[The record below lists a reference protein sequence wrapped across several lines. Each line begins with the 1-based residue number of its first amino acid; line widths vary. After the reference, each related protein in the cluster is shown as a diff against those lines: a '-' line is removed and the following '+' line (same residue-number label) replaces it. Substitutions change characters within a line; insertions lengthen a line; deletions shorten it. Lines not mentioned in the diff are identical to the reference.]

1 MEKSSILEKAVEA
14 IVVLNAALT
23 NIRLYPPSSAMI
35 VNSVDSAQSILQS
48 ILEEEASIVFAESDK
63 NLIISGQA
71 LDEKEQKK
79 PQVAAFIQ
87 LMLNL
92 GIKSIAFEK
101 GLEKSD
107 IIDLLEVISKKPD
120 DLRKQGGIQKIMSA
134 KQTKHIMLD
143 QKLYVAMDKDQRIVP
158 GGDIKDADETAPAE
172 VPPIEDER
180 RSGEDRRKE
189 DSLEYLA
196 QGGVERRNQEQRK
209 KQLLHIQN
217 GINSILKGEEKYFT
231 DRQVMHSLAPTFLD
245 LLSHGKDKVTDAI
258 IDRLGEGLLKKEGNI
273 RAEVASVLA
282 RIGIKL
288 ISDKRMDIMI
298 KVSHK
303 LIEWIKFETLVPP
316 AYKHVCAQLKGMLQY
331 LILNQRF
338 EEAKQLLTPF
348 HLIYSGEIKKED
360 NIQHLSGNVLEGVL
374 SDKVIEALISAAGT
388 GEQGPGAQA
397 VEIMDTLASASPAAR
412 DAMQQI
418 KTTSIEKQETTPAK
432 TEPAGDVLSEQMALV
447 DQHVEKGDTESAVKL
462 LFDMI
467 VKYAEEK
474 DFQTAESLRDRLM
487 EVNPMALT
495 EIVKSGEIIDEGKSG
510 SIDQEH
516 LDTWAEL
523 YKNLTQEETSTLF
536 YAMKSAKFK
545 PKQFPFRQGERN
557 SNLYFINKGQLR
569 MFFMEEEEEKVIKEL
584 DEGDVMGEETFFNLT
599 VSTVSV
605 MALSEAEVNVLEKD
619 VLTKWEE
626 RDLGIESKLRD
637 YCLRLDKIS
646 DLLKKKRLDRRSQKR
661 IEISNK
667 VSIQSLDTS
676 GTPKGK
682 SLTGTL
688 ADICEGG
695 VSFYLKSPKENVV
708 NMFAEPRMNLRFIIN
723 TGESQQNIEQ
733 TGTVVAAIHHF
744 YDFSIHV
751 KFDKMLDDKTIQDIK
766 TSGGGKDKELEILT
780 DS

>member
-1 MEKSSILEKAVEA
+1 MENSSILEKAVEA

-35 VNSVDSAQSILQS
+35 VNSVDSAHSILQS
-48 ILEEEASIVFAESDK
+48 IFEQEDSIVFAESDK

-101 GLEKSD
+101 GLDKSD
-107 IIDLLEVISKKPD
+107 IIGLLEVVSKKPD
-120 DLRKQGGIQKIMSA
+120 DLRKQGGIQKVISA
-134 KQTKHIMLD
+134 KETKHIILD

-158 GGDIKDADETAPAE
+158 AGDTKDADKTAPAGE
-172 VPPIEDER
+172 VPLEGER
-180 RSGEDRRKE
+180 RSGEDRRKN

-196 QGGVERRNQEQRK
+196 KAGMERRDKEQRK

-258 IDRLGEGLLKKEGNI
+258 IDRLGKGLLKKEGNI

-288 ISDKRMDIMI
+288 ISDKRMDMMI
-298 KVSHK
+298 KVSRK
-303 LIEWIKFETLVPP
+303 LIGWIKLETMVPP
-316 AYKHVCAQLKGMLQY
+316 AYKHVCGQLKVISQY

-338 EEAKQLLTPF
+338 EEAKHLLTPF
-348 HLIYSGEIKKED
+348 HLIYSGEIKKDE
-360 NIQHLSGNVLEGVL
+360 NIQRLSGNVLEGVS
-374 SDKVIEALISAAGT
+374 SDKVLETLIRTAGT
-388 GEQGPGAQA
+388 GEQGPGDQA
-397 VEIMDTLASASPAAR
+397 VEMLDILASASPAAR
-412 DAMQQI
+412 DALEQI
-418 KTTSIEKQETTPAK
+418 KTATIKKQETTPAK
-432 TEPAGDVLSEQMALV
+432 TEPAGDVLSGQMALV

-467 VKYAEEK
+467 VKYTGEK
-474 DFQTAESLRDRLM
+474 DFETAESLRDRLM

-516 LDTWAEL
+516 LDTWAAL
-523 YKNLTQEETSTLF
+523 YKTLTQEETSTLF
-536 YAMKSAKFK
+536 YAMKSAEFE
-545 PKQFPFRQGERN
+545 PKQVVFREGERN

-569 MFFMEEEEEKVIKEL
+569 MFFMEEEEKVIKEL
-584 DEGDVMGEETFFNLT
+584 DEGDVMGEDTFFNLT
-599 VSTVSV
+599 VCTASV
-605 MALSEAEVNVLEKD
+605 MALCDVEVNFLEKD
-619 VLTKWEE
+619 VLAKWEK

-637 YCLRLDKIS
+637 YCLKLDKIS
-646 DLLKKKRLDRRSQKR
+646 DLLKKKGLDRRSQKR

-667 VSIQSLDTS
+667 VSIQSLDAS
-676 GTPKGK
+676 RAPRGK

-688 ADICEGG
+688 ADICGGG

-708 NMFAEPRMNLRFIIN
+708 NMFTEPRMNLTFIIN

-744 YDFSIHV
+744 YDYSIHV
-751 KFDKMLDDKTIQDIK
+751 KFDKMLDEKTIQDIK
-766 TSGGGKDKELEILT
+766 ASGGAKDEELEMLT

>member
-1 MEKSSILEKAVEA
+1 MENSSILEKAVEA
-14 IVVLNAALT
+14 IVILNAALT

-48 ILEEEASIVFAESDK
+48 ILEKEDSIVFAESDK

-101 GLEKSD
+101 GLDKSD
-107 IIDLLEVISKKPD
+107 IIGLLEVASKKPD
-120 DLRKQGGIQKIMSA
+120 DLRKQGGIQKVMSA
-134 KQTKHIMLD
+134 KQIKHIMLD
-143 QKLYVAMDKDQRIVP
+143 QKLYVAMDKDPRIVP
-158 GGDIKDADETAPAE
+158 AEDTKDADKTAQAGEIPSE
-172 VPPIEDER
+172 GER
-180 RSGEDRRKE
+180 RSGEDRRKN
-189 DSLEYLA
+189 DGLEYLA
-196 QGGVERRNQEQRK
+196 KGGVERRNEEQRE
-209 KQLLHIQN
+209 KQLLRIQN

-258 IDRLGEGLLKKEGNI
+258 IDRLGKGLLNKEGDV

-288 ISDKRMDIMI
+288 ISDKRMDMMI

-316 AYKHVCAQLKGMLQY
+316 AYKHICDQLKVISQY

-338 EEAKQLLTPF
+338 EQAKDLLTPF
-348 HLIYSGEIKKED
+348 HLVYSGEIKKDES
-360 NIQHLSGNVLEGVL
+360 IQGLSGNVLKAVS
-374 SDKVIEALISAAGT
+374 SDKVLEALIPRAGT
-388 GEQGPGAQA
+388 GEQGPGDQA
-397 VEIMDTLASASPAAR
+397 VDILDILASASPAAS
-412 DAMQQI
+412 DALQQI
-418 KTTSIEKQETTPAK
+418 KTAAIKKQETTPTK
-432 TEPAGDVLSEQMALV
+432 TEASDDVLSGQMALV

-467 VKYAEEK
+467 VKYAGGK
-474 DFQTAESLRDRLM
+474 DFETAESLRDKLM

-523 YKNLTQEETSTLF
+523 YKTLTQEETSTLF
-536 YAMKSAKFK
+536 YAMKSAEFE
-545 PKQFPFRQGERN
+545 PKQLVFRQGERN

-569 MFFMEEEEEKVIKEL
+569 MFFMEEEKEKVIKEL
-584 DEGDVMGEETFFNLT
+584 DEGDVMGEDAFFNLT
-599 VSTVSV
+599 VCTASV
-605 MALSEAEVNVLEKD
+605 IALSKAEVNFLEKD
-619 VLTKWEE
+619 VLAKWEE

-637 YCLRLDKIS
+637 YCLKLKKIS
-646 DLLKKKRLDRRSQKR
+646 GLLKKRRLDRRLQKR

-667 VSIQSLDTS
+667 VSIQSLDAS
-676 GTPKGK
+676 GAPRGK

-688 ADICEGG
+688 ADICGGG
-695 VSFYLKSPKENVV
+695 VSFYLKTPKENVV
-708 NMFAEPRMNLRFIIN
+708 NMFEEPRINLRFIIN
-723 TGESQQNIEQ
+723 TGGSQQDLEQ

-744 YDFSIHV
+744 YDYSIHV
-751 KFDKMLDDKTIQDIK
+751 KFDKMLDEKTIEDIK
-766 TSGGGKDKELEILT
+766 ASGGAKDKELEMLT